1 MVTIQIIDKETGV
14 ISNEISLHDIIYN
27 QREIEFE
34 FNDNTVLSFKDFLYY
49 QNDYEL
55 IVNNNYDKLITN

>member
-1 MVTIQIIDKETGV
+1 MVTIQIKDKESGE
-14 ISNEISLHDIIYN
+14 ISNEVSINDVIYN

-34 FNDNTVLSFKDFLYY
+34 FNDNTILSFKDFLFY